1 MTSYAL
7 ETDQTLMTRL
17 RQRDTHA
24 LAALYDRHSRRV
36 YSLCLMIL
44 QQEQMAE
51 EATQDVFMKLWN
63 APQRYTYDADKFVAW
78 LMMITRHAAIDAL
91 RREKRHFNADTPI
104 DDEAARA
111 LPDVSQIE
119 DARWREMKHV
129 LESLPSEQRSVI
141 ELAFYHGLSHS
152 EISEH
157 LAMPLG
163 SVKTRLRIGMERLR
177 GILFAG
183 LAPST

>member
-17 RQRDTHA
+17 RQRDTNA
-24 LAALYDRHSRRV
+24 LAALYDRHGRRV
-36 YSLCLMIL
+36 YSLCMMIL

-78 LMMITRHAAIDAL
+78 LMMIARHAAIDAL

-104 DDEAARA
+104 EDEAARA
-111 LPDVSQIE
+111 LPDVNQIE

-129 LESLPSEQRSVI
+129 LETLPSEQRSVI